1 MIGCLATVL
10 LILKWT
16 AEAEEPGQSRRGQLL
31 TKFTVVRAKGLS
43 AMSRLRIRNRIARKT
58 RALVMLQCRSLF
70 EAYSE
75 MWFAYDLAFM
85 GRLGKRRDVTA
96 FFSPQDCVNF
106 LRFTQSQVQ

>member
-1 MIGCLATVL
+1 M
-10 LILKWT
+10 
-16 AEAEEPGQSRRGQLL
+16 L
-31 TKFTVVRAKGLS
+31 TKLTVVRAKGLS

-75 MWFAYDLAFM
+75 MWFAYHLAFAYTM
-85 GRLGKRRDVTA
+85 GRLESDDTPSVTRRDVTA